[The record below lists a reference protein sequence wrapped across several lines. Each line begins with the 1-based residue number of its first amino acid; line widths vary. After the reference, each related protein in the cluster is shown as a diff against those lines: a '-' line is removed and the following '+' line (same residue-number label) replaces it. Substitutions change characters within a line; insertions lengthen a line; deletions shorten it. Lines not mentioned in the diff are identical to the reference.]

1 MVKKNEIFIDSE
13 NEKSAKMRQSLELMR
28 WGVKRL
34 FVGAAFLCLAAFSAA
49 DGPRM
54 SIQQVWSGLGSAQTN
69 PYYVNIDNQGQNEN
83 AVIYTTSDR
92 EAVNIEYPIE
102 LPSGSK
108 KRVMFQMGG
117 YGDGRV
123 FLRTSS
129 GIKESPIKVN
139 YVSEQSRVGLI
150 SDNPSDLIF
159 LKGQSG
165 SGNDN
170 NAIGV
175 GGCTPEDAPDRYM
188 GYECLD
194 ALVLA
199 DGTERL
205 RDEQIEAI
213 KQYLRSGGVV
223 LFVGGA
229 SPSASSDPRW
239 RDVLPV
245 SSATVT
251 TQSGLTERIG
261 KPSPNSRKI
270 DVQRG
275 VSYLKS
281 YGIGLAS
288 YLSVNPFES
297 PIREYEDRRS
307 LVNKALNR
315 GYHIRVRQMLQ
326 SQVGDGNEYDPYG
339 ATYGS
344 PVAVAAPATT
354 TTSGSGP
361 SIVKPKPIQ
370 TDPFQIKPPAVSSI
384 MWILIAYAVLV
395 VPINFLVLR
404 KLNRLELAWVTAPII
419 SVVFSAI
426 LLNSTIGLYK
436 ASATTRTTAIAAFE
450 DQNGE
455 AMVFGRSEM
464 FFPRAKSYDLG
475 LKGVQSVA
483 TEYRYGAA
491 GSSGINLIDNGREI
505 SAPAVNT
512 GNLAFKDL
520 QYVQESNELNGLR
533 FSLKEQGGRKI
544 LVVQNQSHIDLA
556 SVMLFGPGKNKTLDK
571 AVKSGGSVE
580 VDVSDLI
587 RSKLPASNDQN
598 YSWQTISESLPNR
611 LIAYA
616 VAAPMHVGPKYGEG
630 HPSSIYSLVTAP
642 NLEVIR

>member
-1 MVKKNEIFIDSE
+1 MVKKEENFVDSE

-28 WGVKRL
+28 WGAKRL
-34 FVGAAFLCLAAFSAA
+34 FVGAALLCLAAFSVA

-54 SIQQVWSGLGSAQTN
+54 TIQQVWSGLGSAQTN
-69 PYYVNIDNQGQNEN
+69 PYYVNIDNQGPNEN
-83 AVIYTTSDR
+83 AVISTTSDR

-129 GIKESPIKVN
+129 GIKESPIKTN

-165 SGNDN
+165 SANDN

-194 ALVLA
+194 AVVLA

-205 RDEQIEAI
+205 RDEQVEAI
-213 KQYLRSGGVV
+213 KQYLRTGGVV

-239 RDVLPV
+239 HDVLPV
-245 SSATVT
+245 SNASVT
-251 TQSGLTERIG
+251 TQNGLTERNG
-261 KPSPNSRKI
+261 VPSPNSHKI

-275 VSYLKS
+275 RSYIKS

-307 LVNKALNR
+307 LVNKVLNR
-315 GYHIRVRQMLQ
+315 GHHIRIRQILR

-339 ATYGS
+339 ATYGA
-344 PVAVAAPATT
+344 PVAVPAS
-354 TTSGSGP
+354 TTSS
-361 SIVKPKPIQ
+361 STSTPKVVPLQ
-370 TDPFQIKPPAVSSI
+370 SDPFQIKPPAVSSI
-384 MWILIAYAVLV
+384 MWILIAYAILV

-419 SVVFSAI
+419 SVVFSGI
-426 LLNSTIGLYK
+426 LLNSTISLYK

-455 AMVFGRSEM
+455 SMVFGRSEM

-475 LKGVQSVA
+475 LKGVQNVS
-483 TEYRYGAA
+483 TEYRYGAS
-491 GSSGINLIDNGREI
+491 GSTGINLIDNGREI
-505 SAPAVNT
+505 VAPAVNT

-520 QYVQESNELNGLR
+520 QYVQESNELSGLR
-533 FSLKEQGGRKI
+533 FSIKLVAGKKI
-544 LVVQNQSHIDLA
+544 LTIQNQSHVDLTN
-556 SVMLFGPGKNKTLDK
+556 VILYGPGQMRAMDK
-571 AVKSGGSVE
+571 GIKSGASTE
-580 VDVSDLI
+580 IDVSEI
-587 RSKLPASNDQN
+587 VRSKPAASNDQS
-598 YSWQTISESLPNR
+598 YSWQNISESLPNH
-611 LIAYA
+611 LIAFA
-616 VAAPMHVGPKYGEG
+616 SASQMHIGPKYGEG
-630 HPSSIYSLVTAP
+630 HPSNAYSLVTAP
-642 NLEVIR
+642 NLEVNR